1 LFCIAQQPG
10 LQLVDDNIHFSN
22 PEHNPYNDKNTRV
35 TVSYTDTYVHVPTR
49 VLHYNRLDV
58 AEFFSEVG
66 EPSLNI
72 SSSAT
77 VQQTLDAILARYDV
91 AFDLSDI
98 TLPLLDG
105 DYANLN
111 ASANSLGWTGTVS
124 FRLASSN
131 FSLDNGDPFEL
142 DDGTFFEFVDEPL
155 EE

>member
-1 LFCIAQQPG
+1 MRGVCVNQLSAYGYTKQPG

-22 PEHNPYNDKNTRV
+22 PEHNPYNGKNTRV
-35 TVSYTDTYVHVPTR
+35 TVSYTDTYVDVPTR

-77 VQQTLDAILARYDV
+77 VEQTLDAILARYNV

-131 FSLDNGDPFEL
+131 LSNEK
-142 DDGTFFEFVDEPL
+142 
-155 EE
+155 

>member
-1 LFCIAQQPG
+1 M
-10 LQLVDDNIHFSN
+10 VN
-22 PEHNPYNDKNTRV
+22 
-35 TVSYTDTYVHVPTR
+35 
-49 VLHYNRLDV
+49 
-58 AEFFSEVG
+58 
-66 EPSLNI
+66 PSLNI

-77 VQQTLDAILARYDV
+77 VEQTLDAILAIYNV

-131 FSLDNGDPFEL
+131 SPS
-142 DDGTFFEFVDEPL
+142 
-155 EE
+155 